1 MKTDETV
8 KDDQEWM
15 EKIFLASDQESYTS
29 LLCHAGVTG
38 LRQDLKT
45 AVTTTCIEWET
56 KTLADV
62 KPHII
67 HTERQIKAN
76 TTKAWAKLQTAQL
89 MFYSGAGGQGRS

>member
-62 KPHII
+62 KHIYPCRK
-67 HTERQIKAN
+67 TNKSEDYKS
-76 TTKAWAKLQTAQL
+76 W
-89 MFYSGAGGQGRS
+89 S